1 MNPRTAS
8 ALAGSHRNGCPVAPL
23 RAELDLFPIV
33 VAMVLLALAEAFR
46 RGSELARDA
55 EGLV

>member
-1 MNPRTAS
+1 
-8 ALAGSHRNGCPVAPL
+8 
-23 RAELDLFPIV
+23 
-33 VAMVLLALAEAFR
+33 MVLLALAEAFR